1 MEIIETKNLT
11 KIYGTGDT
19 AVKASNHL
27 DLQIKKGVF
36 TAIVGSS
43 GSGKSTL
50 LNLLGGVDVPSEGDV
65 FIEGESI
72 YSLSDEKR
80 SILRRQKIG
89 FVFQNFNL
97 IPVLTVEENICMP
110 ALLDG
115 RKVPKDELDE
125 LLNSLNLYDR
135 RTHLPNE
142 LSGGQQQRVA
152 IGRAMVN
159 KPPIILADE
168 PTGNL
173 DTQNTE
179 DVMNLLIKAVRER
192 NQTLVLI
199 THEPEI
205 AEMADRVLRL
215 EDGRI
220 ASDTMNPAAMA

>member
-220 ASDTMNPAAMA
+220 ASDTMNPAAME